1 MYISKIEIFD
11 FRNFKS
17 TIDDNGN
24 IINGCQVEFVDGVNV
39 IIGHNNSGKSNLL
52 KALDLVLNFGGSKKL
67 EIDDF
72 NKNTTIDNLI
82 KEPPRVK
89 ISVTFTESKNET
101 EFSDDL
107 VTVSTWLTKLES
119 PYSAKL
125 TYIFYLPQKEHEDYK
140 KEMQLIKSD
149 DIENYW
155 LTIKHQFLRKYTS
168 KIYSGNPEYKNVVD
182 SDTTKKID
190 FQFLDAIRDVNR
202 DLFTGSNT
210 LLREVIDF
218 FIDYD
223 IKNNN
228 NIEKKEQQKQIAK
241 KRKDFSEEAKKLI
254 QQLQTRMESGKKE
267 MLSYVADT
275 GASFE
280 KSKPDFEGHILD
292 TELYSALK
300 LIVKHETGITI
311 PATHNGLGYNNLIFI
326 SLLLAKMQ
334 KDASG
339 DYLGSNSKT
348 FPILAIEEPEAH
360 LHPAMQYK
368 LLKFL
373 YENNNEKTKQ
383 IFITTHSPSITASVK
398 LNNIICFNREDNG
411 VLNVAYLGKV
421 FSTKEED
428 SKAYVQRFLDATKSD
443 MLFSKK
449 VVLVEGIAEQLLLP
463 IFANYEGKNVEDEHM
478 SVINIGGRYFKH
490 FLKLFDSKKPNT
502 INKKVACITDLD
514 PVYTIDDDTKNEKC
528 YPFEKSDALVE
539 FKECSNSLVDD
550 YDEGKHVN
558 IRSFSQQKGIGK
570 TFEYAIA
577 FENIQTDIYIGE
589 SISNKDELKKLIKA
603 YNEGKTLND
612 LLDIFS
618 SRGAGNKRIMKAIR
632 ESSIDIEEKKKHLIA
647 SRYLNSLSK
656 GENAYELAQI
666 LHLNF
671 EKGNPVKFKTP
682 DYIKQAIDWLCK

>member
-1 MYISKIEIFD
+1 MYISEIEIFD
-11 FRNFKS
+11 FRNFQS
-17 TIDDNGN
+17 TKDENDETK
-24 IINGCQVEFVDGVNV
+24 GCTIKFVDGVNV
-39 IIGHNNSGKSNLL
+39 IIGHNNSGKSNLI
-52 KALDLVLNFGGSKKL
+52 KALGLVLNFGGSKKL

-72 NKNTTIDNLI
+72 NKNKTIADLME
-82 KEPPRVK
+82 EPPKVK
-89 ISVTFTESKNET
+89 ITVTFSESENEE

-107 VTVSTWLTKLES
+107 VTASTWLTKLSS

-140 KEMQLIKSD
+140 KEMPLIESD

-155 LTIKHQFLRKYTS
+155 LTIKHQFLRKYSS
-168 KIYSGNPEYKNVVD
+168 KIYSGNPEYKNLVD
-182 SDTTKKID
+182 TETSKKID

-202 DLFTGSNT
+202 DLFTGRNT

-223 IKNNN
+223 IKSNSG
-228 NIEKKEQQKQIAK
+228 IEKKEQQKQIAK

-254 QQLQTRMESGKKE
+254 QQLQTRMELGKKE
-267 MLSYVADT
+267 MLSYASDT

-280 KSKPDFEGHILD
+280 KSEPDFEGHILD

-300 LIVKHETGITI
+300 LIVKHETGMTI
-311 PATHNGLGYNNLIFI
+311 PATHNGLGYNNLIYI

-368 LLKFL
+368 FLKFL
-373 YENNNEKTKQ
+373 YENNEDKAKQ
-383 IFITTHSPSITASVK
+383 IFITTHSPNITAAVN
-398 LNNIICFNREDNG
+398 LDNIICFNRDDKG
-411 VLNVAYLGKV
+411 LLNVAYLGKA
-421 FSTKEED
+421 FSKDEED

-449 VVLVEGIAEQLLLP
+449 VVLVEGITEQLLMP
-463 IFANYEGKNVEDEHM
+463 VFANYEGKSIEDEHI

-490 FLKLFDSKKPNT
+490 FLKLFDSEKPNT

-528 YPFEKSDALVE
+528 YPFEKRDDLIE

-550 YDEGKHVN
+550 YAEAEHPN
-558 IRSFSQQKGIGK
+558 IRSFSQQKGVGK

-577 FENIQTDIYIGE
+577 FENPHTDIYIGE
-589 SISNKDELKKLIKA
+589 TIANKKELKNLIKA
-603 YNEGKTLND
+603 YNDGKTLD
-612 LLDIFS
+612 ELLAIFS
-618 SRGAGNKRIMKAIR
+618 SRGSENIRIEKAIR
-632 ESSIDIEEKKKHLIA
+632 ESRIDTEERKKHLIA
-647 SRYLNSLSK
+647 SRYLNSISK
-656 GENAYELAQI
+656 GQNAYEFAQI
-666 LHLNF
+666 LQSNL
-671 EKGNPVKFKTP
+671 EKDNPVDFKIP
-682 DYIKQAIDWLCK
+682 VYIKKAINWICG

>member
-1 MYISKIEIFD
+1 MYISEIEIFD

-17 TIDDNGN
+17 AKDEAKGC
-24 IINGCQVEFVDGVNV
+24 IIKFVDGVNV
-39 IIGHNNSGKSNLL
+39 IIGHNNSGKSNLI

-72 NKNTTIDNLI
+72 NKNKTITDLI
-82 KEPPRVK
+82 NEPPRVK
-89 ISVTFTESKNET
+89 ISVTFSESINEE

-107 VTVSTWLTKLES
+107 VTASTWLIKLDS

-125 TYIFYLPQKEHEDYK
+125 TYIYYLPQKEHEDYK
-140 KEMQLIKSD
+140 KEMQLIASD

-155 LTIKHQFLRKYTS
+155 LAIKHQFLRKYTS

-182 SDTTKKID
+182 SETSKKID

-202 DLFTGSNT
+202 DLFTGRNT

-223 IKNNN
+223 IKSNTE
-228 NIEKKEQQKQIAK
+228 IEKKEQQIQVAK

-254 QQLQTRMESGKKE
+254 KQLQTRMESGKKE
-267 MLSYVADT
+267 MLSYATDT

-280 KSKPDFEGHILD
+280 KSEPDFEGHILD

-300 LIVKHETGITI
+300 LIVKHEIGITI
-311 PATHNGLGYNNLIFI
+311 PATHNGLGYNNLIYI

-368 LLKFL
+368 FLKFL
-373 YENNNEKTKQ
+373 YENKKEKAKQ
-383 IFITTHSPSITASVK
+383 IFITTHSPNITAAVN
-398 LNNIICFNREDNG
+398 LDNIICFNRDNNG
-411 VLNVAYLGKV
+411 LLNVAYLGKT
-421 FSTKEED
+421 FSEDAED

-449 VVLVEGIAEQLLLP
+449 VVLVEGITEQLLLP
-463 IFANYEGKNVEDEHM
+463 VFANYENKSFENEHI

-490 FLKLFDSKKPNT
+490 FLKLFDSEKPNT
-502 INKKVACITDLD
+502 INKKIACITDLD
-514 PVYTIDDDTKNEKC
+514 PVYTIDDDTKSEKC
-528 YPFEKSDALVE
+528 YPFEKRDDLVE

-550 YDEGKHVN
+550 YAESKHAN
-558 IRSFSQQKGIGK
+558 IRSFSQQKGVGK

-577 FENIQTDIYIGE
+577 FENLQTEIFIGE
-589 SISNKDELKKLIKA
+589 TIANKDELKKLIEA
-603 YNEGKTLND
+603 YNKGNTLEE
-612 LLDIFS
+612 LLAIFS
-618 SRGAGNKRIMKAIR
+618 SKGSENNRIKNAI
-632 ESSIDIEEKKKHLIA
+632 SVSGIDTEERKKHLIA

-666 LHLNF
+666 LQTNL
-671 EKGNPVKFKTP
+671 EKDNPVDFKTP
-682 DYIKQAIDWLCK
+682 IYIKQAINWICE

>member
-1 MYISKIEIFD
+1 MYISEIEILD
-11 FRNFKS
+11 FRNFQS
-17 TIDDNGN
+17 TKGENDEVK
-24 IINGCQVEFVDGVNV
+24 GCSIGFVDGVNV
-39 IIGHNNSGKSNLL
+39 IIGHNNSGKSNLI

-72 NKNTTIDNLI
+72 NKNKTIADLI
-82 KEPPRVK
+82 KNPPKVK
-89 ISVTFTESKNET
+89 ITVTFSESENEE

-107 VTVSTWLTKLES
+107 VTASTWLTKLDS

-125 TYIFYLPQKEHEDYK
+125 TYIFYLPQKELEDYK
-140 KEMQLIKSD
+140 KEMQLIESD

-155 LTIKHQFLRKYTS
+155 LAIKHQFLRKYTS
-168 KIYSGNPEYKNVVD
+168 KIYSGNPEYKNIVD
-182 SDTTKKID
+182 SETSKKID

-202 DLFTGSNT
+202 DLFTGKNT

-223 IKNNN
+223 IKSNSK
-228 NIEKKEQQKQIAK
+228 IEKKEQQKQIAQ

-254 QQLQTRMESGKKE
+254 QQLQARMKSGKKE
-267 MLSYVADT
+267 MLSYASDT

-280 KSKPDFEGHILD
+280 KSEPDFEGHILD

-311 PATHNGLGYNNLIFI
+311 PATHNGLGYNNLIYI

-368 LLKFL
+368 FLKFL
-373 YENNNEKTKQ
+373 YENNKEKAKQ
-383 IFITTHSPSITASVK
+383 IFVTTHSPNITAAVN
-398 LNNIICFNREDNG
+398 LDNIICFNRNAKG
-411 VLNVAYLGKV
+411 LLNVAYLGKA
-421 FSTKEED
+421 FSKDDTE

-449 VVLVEGIAEQLLLP
+449 VALVEGITEQLLLP
-463 IFANYEGKNVEDEHM
+463 VFAGYENKSIEDEHI

-490 FLKLFDSKKPNT
+490 FLKLFDSEKPNT
-502 INKKVACITDLD
+502 IDKKVACITDLD
-514 PVYTIDDDTKNEKC
+514 PIYTIDDDTKNEKC
-528 YPFEKSDALVE
+528 YPFEKSDDLVE

-550 YDEGKHVN
+550 YADTKHAN

-577 FENIQTDIYIGE
+577 FENLQTKIFIGE
-589 SISNKDELKKLIKA
+589 SIANNTELRKLINA
-603 YNEGKTLND
+603 YNDGKTLD
-612 LLDIFS
+612 ELLAIFS
-618 SRGAGNKRIMKAIR
+618 SRGAENNRIKKAIS
-632 ESSIDIEEKKKHLIA
+632 ESSLDVEEKKKHLIA

-666 LHLNF
+666 LQTNL
-671 EKGNPVKFKTP
+671 EQSNPVGFKTP
-682 DYIKQAIDWLCK
+682 SYIKKAIDWLCK

>member
-1 MYISKIEIFD
+1 MYITEIEIID
-11 FRNFKS
+11 FRNFQS
-17 TIDDNGN
+17 TKIENGEVKGCN
-24 IINGCQVEFVDGVNV
+24 IKFVDGVNV
-39 IIGHNNSGKSNLL
+39 IIGHNNSGKSNLI

-72 NKNTTIDNLI
+72 NKNKTIAQLI
-82 KEPPRVK
+82 NEPPKVK
-89 ISVTFTESKNET
+89 ISVTFSESENEE

-107 VTVSTWLTKLES
+107 VTASTWLTKLNS
-119 PYSAKL
+119 PYTAKL

-140 KEMQLIKSD
+140 KEMQLIASD

-155 LTIKHQFLRKYTS
+155 LAIKHQFLRKYTS
-168 KIYSGNPEYKNVVD
+168 KIYSGNSEYKNVVD
-182 SDTTKKID
+182 SETSKKID

-202 DLFTGSNT
+202 DLFTGRNT

-223 IKNNN
+223 IKSNAKL
-228 NIEKKEQQKQIAK
+228 ERKEQQKQIAQ

-254 QQLQTRMESGKKE
+254 KQLQSRMESGKKE
-267 MLSYVADT
+267 MLSYASDT

-280 KSKPDFEGHILD
+280 KSEPDFEGHILD

-311 PATHNGLGYNNLIFI
+311 PATHNGLGYNNLIYI

-348 FPILAIEEPEAH
+348 FPILVIEEPEAH

-368 LLKFL
+368 FLKFL
-373 YENNNEKTKQ
+373 YENKKEKAKQ
-383 IFITTHSPSITASVK
+383 IFITTHSPNITAAVN
-398 LNNIICFNREDNG
+398 LDNIICFNRDNKG
-411 VLNVAYLGKV
+411 KLNIAYLGNA
-421 FSTKEED
+421 FAESETD

-449 VVLVEGIAEQLLLP
+449 VVLVEGITEQLLLP
-463 IFANYEGKNVEDEHM
+463 IFANYENKSFEDEHV

-490 FLKLFDSKKPNT
+490 FLKLFDSEKPNT
-502 INKKVACITDLD
+502 INKKIACITDLD

-528 YPFEKSDALVE
+528 YPFEKRDDLVE

-550 YDEGKHVN
+550 YAESKHAN
-558 IRSFSQQKGIGK
+558 IRSFSQQKGVGK
-570 TFEYAIA
+570 TFEYALA
-577 FENIQTDIYIGE
+577 FENLQTEIFIGE
-589 SISNKDELKKLIKA
+589 TIANKDELKKLVEA
-603 YNEGKTLND
+603 YNKGNTLD
-612 LLDIFS
+612 ELLAIFS
-618 SRGAGNKRIMKAIR
+618 SRGSENSRIKNAISA
-632 ESSIDIEEKKKHLIA
+632 SSIDTEERKKHLIA

-666 LHLNF
+666 LQANL
-671 EKGNPVKFKTP
+671 EKDNPVDFKTP
-682 DYIKQAIDWLCK
+682 IYIKQAINWICE